1 MSNLK
6 SQQRNQL
13 ILELGILIQPFVEL
27 VESSSSQPISKYRI
41 ASAKV
46 QSGDSSWR
54 NTARFFS
61 TFGDDVFMHS
71 EYQKISHVNEVFLR
85 EISALINEAEQ
96 NQDIDTLQSECE
108 DSLKILQENFYKYIS
123 DIPVDWEPEIFPANT
138 PFTSYLKIKDS
149 LSLVR
154 ERIHYFDRY
163 LKVEFFDTFL
173 RDVNRSIEIRLVTTA
188 GRQNYGVQGVQ
199 AISELARQEF
209 SNYQLIQVNP
219 RDLHD
224 RNLRVDDLAFTLGP
238 GIDRAGLALTNFG
251 PTDSS
256 VQAIASFDAIIGSGN
271 VVHHS

>member
-1 MSNLK
+1 LANLK

-46 QSGDSSWR
+46 QSGDSPWR
-54 NTARFFS
+54 NTARSFS

-85 EISALINEAEQ
+85 EISALINQTEQ
-96 NQDIDTLQSECE
+96 NQDLDILKSKCN
-108 DSLKILQENFYKYIS
+108 DSLKILKENFYKYIS
-123 DIPVDWEPEIFPANT
+123 DVPVDWEPEIFPANT

-199 AISELARQEF
+199 TISELARQEF

-224 RNLRVDDLAFTLGP
+224 RNLRVDNLTFTLGP

-251 PTDSS
+251 PTDNS
-256 VQAIASFDAIIGSGN
+256 VQAIASFDEIIGLGN
-271 VVHHS
+271 VIHRS